1 MGSRYHPK
9 LYDPETVASLKDAF
23 YEICDIIERQNA
35 VGFSRSDADD
45 IKAEIIQKLLDV
57 ISEGHTTTRNEL
69 ISQALQRLGVS

>member
-1 MGSRYHPK
+1 MSGQRDAVYADGGKGDRPG
-9 LYDPETVASLKDAF
+9 YQASADAV
-23 YEICDIIERQNA
+23 R
-35 VGFSRSDADD
+35 FSRSDAND